1 MYRKLRAPPLR
12 TRRQR
17 GTRGRR
23 TDRRRVHFRWI
34 LDSPKRCGFFPFSG
48 LNDIV
53 WIDLLS
59 AVNIPYLN
67 MVDMTD
73 IIYSRIELNWNWIG
87 NWNWIE
93 LEIGIVWY
101 WNGHWSGTRNPVWRK
116 SGGESKAASMTRWG
130 LTLWRQEL
138 SAWVVQVP
146 RNCLCDVI
154 MMWLILWID
163 CDWLRNDS
171 AYETILS
178 YYDMI
183 CHDWPCAVV
192 PGS

>member
-1 MYRKLRAPPLR
+1 MYRRLRAPPLR

-93 LEIGIVWY
+93 LEMELCDIGTVTGPEPGI
-101 WNGHWSGTRNPVWRK
+101 RCDANPVASLRRRPWLVGAWLHGGRSQVPGWFK
-116 SGGESKAASMTRWG
+116 SPEIVCVIWMRTVNWIVQGTWIVVW
-130 LTLWRQEL
+130 LWLVL
-138 SAWVVQVP
+138 SAAQT
-146 RNCLCDVI
+146 
-154 MMWLILWID
+154 LI
-163 CDWLRNDS
+163 
-171 AYETILS
+171 
-178 YYDMI
+178 
-183 CHDWPCAVV
+183 
-192 PGS
+192 